1 MKRIGRLVFA
11 VAIMGPSALAAQGAK
26 ETSARAWVVEPAPAP
41 PAEPLVSHA
50 QPARGI
56 LATLVGTWRFE
67 IRFAGNYGGAPDA
80 AGTRVM
86 HALFDD
92 LRVEWTEAL
101 DHSPLAGQGIVGFD
115 PANDRFFWTAVY
127 SAGAAPELLTG
138 VLDDAQPTIAF
149 RPVAGDPD
157 RRGRRSFHL
166 GRARPRLA
174 RGLHPSAIVRRRGLA
189 SRGPGLHA
197 RGAGG
202 DPRLTSST
210 LPQRGFPVRQRGADS
225 RIGIEQ
231 TFASPRCVAAGGR
244 GCRGL
249 TKGA

>member
-101 DHSPLAGQGIVGFD
+101 DHSPLAGQGM
-115 PANDRFFWTAVY
+115 
-127 SAGAAPELLTG
+127 TG

-149 RPVAGDPD
+149 RPVAGDEATAPATLTVVDDDHFTWVAPD
-157 RRGRRSFHL
+157 HGW
-166 GRARPRLA
+166 RA
-174 RGLHPSAIVRRRGLA
+174 VF
-189 SRGPGLHA
+189 
-197 RGAGG
+197 
-202 DPRLTSST
+202 T
-210 LPQRGFPVRQRGADS
+210 RQR
-225 RIGIEQ
+225 
-231 TFASPRCVAAGGR
+231 
-244 GCRGL
+244 
-249 TKGA
+249 

>member
-1 MKRIGRLVFA
+1 MKRIGKLVFT

-149 RPVAGDPD
+149 RPVAGDEATAPATLTVVDDDHFTWVAPD
-157 RRGRRSFHL
+157 HGW
-166 GRARPRLA
+166 RA
-174 RGLHPSAIVRRRGLA
+174 VF
-189 SRGPGLHA
+189 
-197 RGAGG
+197 
-202 DPRLTSST
+202 T
-210 LPQRGFPVRQRGADS
+210 RQR
-225 RIGIEQ
+225 
-231 TFASPRCVAAGGR
+231 
-244 GCRGL
+244 
-249 TKGA
+249 